1 MPTMPQK
8 LLSTLSVLVAFVAVM
23 LLPAATQAQEQKVI
37 KVGTLKLIHAITP
50 YFYQQFA
57 PPGYKIEVIPFE
69 SPTDGKNA
77 VVTGT
82 VDFGTFGIAAAM
94 LGAAAGE
101 PVVVI
106 APQCNAGMAI
116 VAGAKS
122 DIANVKALKGK
133 KVAIWPGSTQEVV
146 ILERL
151 KAEGMTIKDIQPI
164 RLPFSDMAPAL
175 ARGDIDAYVGAEPG
189 PGISLANGTG
199 KIVEYPYSTPIGS
212 LNMVWATRQELI
224 DKNPELVKVMTGKIV
239 EYPYSTPIGS
249 LNMVWATRQELI
261 DKNPELVKVMM
272 EMHRKATEFALANRS
287 EMVKMTMQKL
297 GQQQKSIE
305 LALPNVQLTW
315 QIDDVFVTRAKAYG
329 QLMLEKKQIRE
340 LPDFDKFINAK
351 FMPAAVA
358 VKK

>member
-1 MPTMPQK
+1 MSPIRRQFVAAT
-8 LLSTLSVLVAFVAVM
+8 AFV
-23 LLPAATQAQEQKVI
+23 LLVPLAIQTAQAQEKVI

-50 YFYQQFA
+50 HFYQQFA

-82 VDFGTFGIAAAM
+82 VDFGTFGFAAAM

-101 PVVVI
+101 PVVI
-106 APQCNAGMAI
+106 FAPQCNGGMAV
-116 VAGAKS
+116 VAGVKS
-122 DIANVKALKGK
+122 DIKSIKDLKGK

-146 ILERL
+146 ILQRL
-151 KAEGMTIKDIQPI
+151 KAEGMSIKDVQAI

-175 ARGDIDAYVGAEPG
+175 ARGDVDAYVGAEPG
-189 PGISLANGTG
+189 PGISLANGVG

-212 LNMVWATRQELI
+212 LNMVWATRQE
-224 DKNPELVKVMTGKIV
+224 M
-239 EYPYSTPIGS
+239 
-249 LNMVWATRQELI
+249 I

-272 EMHRKATEFALANRS
+272 EMHRKATEHAMSNRA

-305 LALPNVQLTW
+305 MAAPNVQLTW
-315 QIDDVFVTRAKAYG
+315 KIDDEFVKRAKAYG
-329 QLMLEKKQIRE
+329 DLMLEAKQIRE
-340 LPDFDKFINAK
+340 LPNYDKFITAK
-351 FMPAAVA
+351 FMPADAPA
-358 VKK
+358 KK

>member
-1 MPTMPQK
+1 MQSVRRHIMAAIAAAA
-8 LLSTLSVLVAFVAVM
+8 TLAMFT
-23 LLPAATQAQEQKVI
+23 LPAAVHAQNEKVI

-50 YFYQQFA
+50 HFYEQFA
-57 PPGYKIEVIPFE
+57 PPGYKIQVIPFE

-101 PVVVI
+101 PVVVV
-106 APQCNAGMAI
+106 APQCNGGMAV

-122 DIANVKALKGK
+122 DIKSIKDLKGR

-212 LNMVWATRQELI
+212 LNMVWATRQEMI
-224 DKNPELVKVMTGKIV
+224 D
-239 EYPYSTPIGS
+239 
-249 LNMVWATRQELI
+249 R
-261 DKNPELVKVMM
+261 NPELVKVMM
-272 EMHRKATEFALANRS
+272 EMHRKATEYAMGNRA

-297 GQQQKSIE
+297 GQQQRSIE
-305 LALPNVQLTW
+305 LAAPNVQLTW
-315 QIDDVFVTRAKAYG
+315 KIDDEFIKRAKAYG
-329 QLMLEKKQIRE
+329 QLMIEKKQIRE
-340 LPDFDKFINAK
+340 LPNFDKFITAK
-351 FMPAAVA
+351 FMPAEAVA
-358 VKK
+358 KK